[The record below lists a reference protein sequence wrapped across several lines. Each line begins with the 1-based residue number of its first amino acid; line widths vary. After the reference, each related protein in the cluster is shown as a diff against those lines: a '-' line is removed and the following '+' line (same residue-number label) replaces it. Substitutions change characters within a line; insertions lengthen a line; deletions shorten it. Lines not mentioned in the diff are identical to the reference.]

1 MILRSRH
8 RARQRGNAILEFALA
23 FVFLL
28 PIFLGTFQF
37 GLTFFYYNELVNSVR
52 AAARFAGMRNYD
64 SPNSTPSAAYAASV
78 KNVAVFGNPAGGTTP
93 VVPGLKPENIQVSM
107 TFLNGAPATVR
118 VGVTNFTMNA
128 VVKRITVSKPYSV
141 FPYLGVYMPAQ

>member
-1 MILRSRH
+1 MLQRGRF

-23 FVFLL
+23 FTFLL
-28 PIFLGTFQF
+28 PLFLGTLQF

-64 SPNSTPSAAYAASV
+64 SPNSTPSAAYVASV
-78 KNVAVFGNPAGGTTP
+78 RNVAVYGNPAGGTTP
-93 VVPGLKPENIQVSM
+93 VVPGLNPENIKVTL
-107 TFLNGAPATVR
+107 TFLNGVPSTVR
-118 VGVTNFTMNA
+118 VGVQNFSMNA
-128 VVKRITVSKPYSV
+128 IVKRITVSKPYSV

>member
-1 MILRSRH
+1 MLQRSRQ
-8 RARQRGNAILEFALA
+8 RTRQKGNALIEFALA
-23 FVFLL
+23 FVFLI

-64 SPNSTPSAAYAASV
+64 SPNSTPSAAYVASV
-78 KNVAVFGNPAGGTTP
+78 RNVAVYGNPAGGTTP
-93 VVPGLKPENIQVSM
+93 VVPGLNPRNIQVSL
-107 TFLNGAPATVR
+107 TFLNGVPATVR
-118 VGVTNFTMNA
+118 VGVVNFSMNA
-128 VVKRITVSKPYSV
+128 IVKKITVSKPYSV

>member
-1 MILRSRH
+1 MILCSKYRT
-8 RARQRGNAILEFALA
+8 RQKGNAIIEFALA

-64 SPNSTPSAAYAASV
+64 SPNSTPSSAYVASV
-78 KNVAVFGNPAGGTTP
+78 RNVAVYGNPAGGTVP
-93 VVPGLKPENIQVSM
+93 VVPGLRPENIAVSV
-107 TFLNGAPATVR
+107 TFTNSVPSEVR
-118 VGVTNFTMNA
+118 VGVTNFSMNA
-128 VVKRITVSKPYSV
+128 IVKRITVSKPYSV

>member
-1 MILRSRH
+1 MMQRSRH
-8 RARQRGNAILEFALA
+8 RAGQRGNAILEFALA

-64 SPNSTPSAAYAASV
+64 SPHSTPSAAYVASV
-78 KNVAVFGNPAGGTTP
+78 KNVAVYGNPAGGTTP
-93 VVPGLKPENIQVSM
+93 VVPGLKPENIQVSV
-107 TFLNGAPATVR
+107 TFLNGAPSAVR

-128 VVKRITVSKPYSV
+128 IVKRITVSKPYSV